1 MRVIAQD
8 TEMQDENFKAD
19 ISSNLTQDKRKEIHS
34 IIAYTCD
41 FGHISSRALKSKKH
55 HNMEKGADC
64 SAPFLFS

>member
-19 ISSNLTQDKRKEIHS
+19 ISSNLTQDKRKEIYS

-41 FGHISSRALKSKKH
+41 FGHISSRVSVLIECQR
-55 HNMEKGADC
+55 N
-64 SAPFLFS
+64 FLACLWFQ